1 MLNRTRLSSLDAF
14 GLRDQRNRIY
24 PALEASD
31 GSTLSLD
38 FTQMS
43 SLDSRFT
50 FDRSNSTTSGGVG
63 TATFINSSGWVQLA
77 DHNLVG
83 NSAFAG
89 SSVGTGWTPPAG
101 GTFVNSGGSITVS
114 VTTSNQS
121 WIARTFVTKPG
132 IRYSASVNVTS
143 IAGTLNYN
151 QVFAVAG
158 SFTAD
163 TFYRNGSQVTA
174 SNTAQTG
181 LLTIIFTA
189 GASGTNTF
197 RAGVG
202 ASGTNQANVTVV
214 FDSPRAVEGEIT
226 QPTYFVSPSGSEY
239 QAPRFDYNPTTLAPR
254 GLLIEGSATNLA
266 THSNNFSNAV
276 WSLDT
281 ASGTNPTVST
291 VSQTGPDGA
300 STVTRIILDKTG
312 GLFSRVLQSLTGT
325 TSQPYTISVWMKA
338 NTANGGA
345 STQNV
350 GLRIGSDSSGFN
362 CVVTTTWKRFQYTYT
377 LSGSTDA
384 AAQILLWDNITG
396 NDETADVLVYG
407 CQLEAGSGASSY
419 IPTATAAV
427 TRAADQCF
435 IADASPFQVSTTN
448 GTLYWSGIIHKQAPS
463 GYVEIVGF
471 MDSNSPTNPRPTFE
485 VFTNSTNIG
494 VAARGGNLNTGGANE
509 VYRGYTLNAQTRY
522 ACSVN
527 TTSDPIVAAV
537 LNGGAVGTN
546 TKTGTGDLFAS
557 TKFVLGRQLTSSYA
571 TTLPCMTFAQV
582 KYWPVTKTQAE
593 LNLLT
598 TT

>member
-1 MLNRTRLSSLDAF
+1 MNRTRASSLEAF

-63 TATFINSSGWVQLA
+63 TATFINSRGQVQLA

-89 SSVGTGWTPPAG
+89 SSVGTGWTPPSG
-101 GTFVNSGGSITVS
+101 GTFVNSGGSISVS

-143 IAGTLNYN
+143 ISGTLNYN

-158 SFTAD
+158 AVATGSD
-163 TFYRNGSQVTA
+163 VFYRNGSVVTA
-174 SNTAQTG
+174 SSTAQTG

-202 ASGTNQANVTVV
+202 ASGTNQTNVTVV
-214 FDSPRAVEGEIT
+214 FDSPRAIEGEIT
-226 QPTYFVSPSGSEY
+226 QPTYLVSPSGSEY
-239 QAPRFDYNPTTLAPR
+239 QAPRFDYDPTTLAPR
-254 GLLIEGSATNLA
+254 GLLIEGSAINIA

-276 WSLDT
+276 WALDNV
-281 ASGTNPTVST
+281 SGTDPTVST

-300 STVTRIILDKTG
+300 STVTRITFNKTG
-312 GLFSRVLQSLTGT
+312 GLFSRIRQSLSGT
-325 TSQPYTISVWMKA
+325 TSQPYTMSVWMKA
-338 NTANGGA
+338 NTASGGA

-350 GLRIGSDSSGFN
+350 GLRIGADSVGFN

-377 LSGSTDA
+377 LSGGTDA
-384 AAQILLWDNITG
+384 TAQILLWDNITG

-407 CQLEAGSGASSY
+407 CQLEAGTGASSY

-463 GYVEIVGF
+463 GYIEIVGF
-471 MDSNSPTNPRPTFE
+471 MDSTSPNPLPTFE

-494 VAARGGNLNTGGANE
+494 VAARGGSLQSAGQNE

-527 TTSDPIVAAV
+527 TNSDPIVAAIV
-537 LNGGAVGTN
+537 NGGTVGT
-546 TKTGTGDLFAS
+546 KDKSGTGDMFAS
-557 TKFVLGRQLTSSYA
+557 TKFVLGRQPTSSYYS
-571 TTLPCMTFAQV
+571 TLPCMTFAQV